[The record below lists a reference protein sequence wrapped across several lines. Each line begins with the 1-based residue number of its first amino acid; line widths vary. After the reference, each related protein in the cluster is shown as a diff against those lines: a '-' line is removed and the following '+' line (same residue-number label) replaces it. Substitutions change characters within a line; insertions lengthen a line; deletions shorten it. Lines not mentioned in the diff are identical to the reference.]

1 MKYLFTFLVII
12 LLTNSGFGQLARMS
26 LEGKPQKSNDEIVAK
41 RDANGRYCAAIKV
54 VSDMEGFSYDAYNG
68 VVAVDDRPGE
78 DMVYLQPDE
87 RVLIIY
93 HKGYEPLKL
102 VLSDYGIQLRPK
114 EVWRIRISGEP
125 KMSDRLPVVFFVQ
138 PSDAQVQID
147 GKTYEVS
154 DQKPVSL
161 TPGKHQVKILKR
173 GYRPVEQT
181 IDVDKDHVVFKF
193 ELQEMDLVP
202 VTINSRPAGA
212 QIYLDGMQRGVTSK
226 AMNLFPG
233 TYELKLTLNGYVPL
247 NRKIEVKENAPNVFD
262 FNLTKNAGYLQLDVQ
277 PPDAT
282 LTINGKIYQPTGTIE
297 LLPGT
302 YHLTLSKS
310 GYLDI
315 TDQVEI
321 KVGQRLKR
329 TYRLQ
334 KNSGTLIL
342 TIQPATARVLI
353 NKEDYGTKRQIELA
367 PGLYR
372 LEIQAEGYKGISEN
386 INIVRG
392 QTLRRN
398 YVLKQKVGKLNFA
411 VSPANARV
419 ILKRNGQTVKEWQGA
434 AYLKNLPVG
443 EYQLQV
449 TAKGFASRIEPVFI
463 RENHLANMDVTL
475 KKGLTISYKNPLG
488 IEWVWVEGGSFEM
501 GCTSEQNNCW
511 DDEKP
516 VHTVTVD
523 GFYISKYEVTN
534 RQYIDFLNA
543 IGANGNGSHLGRKY
557 IDMDDADCA
566 IGYRNGRFYFK
577 GSSVAPSADCPVVEV
592 SWYGA
597 VAFCEWMSKK
607 TGRTIRLPTEAEW
620 EYAARGGKKSR
631 GYKYAG
637 SNNVDAV
644 AWYSGNSG
652 GKTHPIGQKQPNEL
666 GLYDMSG
673 NVWEWCL
680 DWYDSKYY
688 SKSPRHNPRGPNSGM
703 ARVLRGGNWYYDAF
717 FARVSV
723 RYCTISNYMSI
734 FIGFRILRTK

>member
-12 LLTNSGFGQLARMS
+12 LLTNSGFGQLTRMN

-102 VLSDYGIQLRPK
+102 ILSQYGIQLRPR
-114 EVWRIRISGEP
+114 EVWYIRISGEP

-154 DQKPVSL
+154 DQKPVPLS
-161 TPGKHQVKILKR
+161 PGKHQVKILKR

-181 IDVDKDHVVFKF
+181 INVDKDHVVFKF
-193 ELQEMDLVP
+193 ELQEVDLVP
-202 VTINSRPAGA
+202 VAINSNPPGA
-212 QIYLDGMQRGVTSK
+212 QIYLDGMERGVTSK

-233 TYELKLTLNGYVPL
+233 TYELKLTLNGYLPL

-277 PPDAT
+277 PLDAT
-282 LTINGKIYQPTGTIE
+282 LTINGKVYQPTGTIE

-302 YHLTLSKS
+302 YQITLSKS

-315 TDQVEI
+315 ADQVEI

-334 KNSGTLIL
+334 KSSGTLVL
-342 TIQPATARVLI
+342 NIQPATARVLI
-353 NKEDYGTKRQIELA
+353 NKEDYGPKRQIELA

-372 LEIQAEGYKGISEN
+372 LEITADGYYGLSEN
-386 INIVRG
+386 ITIVRG
-392 QTLRRN
+392 QTLRKS
-398 YVLKQKVGKLNFA
+398 YVLKRKVGKLNFA

-419 ILKRNGQTVKEWQGA
+419 VLKHKGQTVKEWQGA
-434 AYLKNLPVG
+434 AYLKDLPVG
-443 EYQLQV
+443 EYQLHIK
-449 TAKGFASRIEPVFI
+449 AKGFASKNERVVIK
-463 RENHLANMDVTL
+463 ENQLVSLDVEL
-475 KKGLTISYKNPLG
+475 KKGETTSYKDPLG
-488 IEWVWVEGGSFEM
+488 IEWIWVEGGTFEM
-501 GCTSEQNNCW
+501 GCTSNESDCNN
-511 DDEKP
+511 DEKP
-516 VHTVTVD
+516 MHTVYVD
-523 GFYISKYEVTN
+523 GFYMSKYEVTFAQYDKFCEATGRTKPDDEGWGRGN
-534 RQYIDFLNA
+534 R
-543 IGANGNGSHLGRKY
+543 
-557 IDMDDADCA
+557 
-566 IGYRNGRFYFK
+566 
-577 GSSVAPSADCPVVEV
+577 PVINV
-592 SWYGA
+592 SWHDA
-597 VAFCEWMSKK
+597 MDFCKWLSEK
-607 TGRTIRLPTEAEW
+607 TGTTIRLPTEAEW

-652 GKTHPIGQKQPNEL
+652 GKTHLVGQKQPNEL

-680 DWYDSKYY
+680 DWYSRDYY
-688 SKSPRHNPRGPNSGM
+688 SKSPRHNPRGFNSGSY
-703 ARVLRGGNWYYDAF
+703 RVLRGGSWNNLARYVRVAYRLGYTPSDSYD
-717 FARVSV
+717 SL
-723 RYCTISNYMSI
+723 
-734 FIGFRILRTK
+734 GFRLLRTK